1 MNEVWELVDINENKT
16 GVMIERGTN
25 TPIPQGM
32 YHTAVDVWTKSKD
45 GKILLT
51 QRHPNKAWGLK
62 WECSGGAMVAGESPI
77 DSARRELEEETGVQV
92 TKEKLTY
99 LGKTIMNEYQC
110 IMYTYL
116 VVLTEDVELKLQPEE
131 VVDAKWVDTI
141 ELENMQEEIVE
152 SVWDRYLQFKANI
165 VEKYV

>member
-77 DSARRELEEETGVQV
+77 DSARRELEEE
-92 TKEKLTY
+92 
-99 LGKTIMNEYQC
+99 
-110 IMYTYL
+110 
-116 VVLTEDVELKLQPEE
+116 
-131 VVDAKWVDTI
+131 
-141 ELENMQEEIVE
+141 IVE

-165 VEKYV
+165 VEKVRNMYD